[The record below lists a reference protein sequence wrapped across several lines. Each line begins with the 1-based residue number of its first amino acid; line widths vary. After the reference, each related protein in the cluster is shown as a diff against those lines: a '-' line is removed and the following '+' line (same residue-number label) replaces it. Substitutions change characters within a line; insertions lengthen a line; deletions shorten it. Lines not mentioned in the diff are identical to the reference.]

1 MGGEIQNTIINNN
14 IATGH
19 ASKVTCEQVISIIHA
34 ACCPQR
40 GI

>member
-19 ASKVTCEQVISIIHA
+19 ASKVTCEQGDMRA
-34 ACCPQR
+34 
-40 GI
+40 GD